1 MKKIRVLI
9 IEDEAPARELI
20 RFMLKDHPEIE
31 IVGECADG
39 FCGAKEIKEKHP
51 DLIFLDIQMPK
62 LTGFEL
68 IEVLDERPE
77 VIFTTAFDQHAIRAF
92 EMNAVDYLLK
102 PFSRERFDN
111 ALNKAVSR
119 NDKEIPPETDR
130 IDNLITTTTESEGYL
145 TRIVFR
151 KGAGI
156 KIIPLNF
163 INYLAAEDDY
173 VMIYFNE
180 GKALK
185 PKTMKYYEEHL
196 PPSFFLRVH
205 RSFIVN
211 IEQITR
217 LEPYS
222 KDNYIAVLKSG
233 EKIPVSRAGYKML
246 REKLSF

>member
-1 MKKIRVLI
+1 MKKIRALI

-20 RFMLKDHPEIE
+20 KFMLQDHPDIE
-31 IVGECADG
+31 VAGECGDG
-39 FCGAKEIKEKHP
+39 FCGAREIKEKHP

-68 IEVLDERPE
+68 LEVIDEKPE
-77 VIFTTAFDQHAIRAF
+77 VIFTTAFDQYAIRAF
-92 EMNAVDYLLK
+92 ELSAVDYLLK
-102 PFSRERFDN
+102 PFSKERFDD
-111 ALNKAVSR
+111 ALAKAISR
-119 NDKEIPPETDR
+119 IGKESEEPDR
-130 IDNLITTTTESEGYL
+130 IEKMVTTASGAEGYL

-156 KIIPLNF
+156 KIIPLNSVS
-163 INYLAAEDDY
+163 YLAAEDDY
-173 VMIYFNE
+173 VMIYYSE

-196 PPSFFLRVH
+196 PPSLFMRVH
-205 RSFIVN
+205 RSYMVN
-211 IEQITR
+211 VEHITR

-222 KDNYIAVLKSG
+222 KDNYVAVLKSG
-233 EKIPVSRAGYKML
+233 EKIPVSRSGYKML

>member
-1 MKKIRVLI
+1 MDKIRALI

-20 RFMLKDHPEIE
+20 RFMLSDHPEIE
-31 IVGECADG
+31 VIGECGDG
-39 FCGAKEIKEKHP
+39 FCGAREIREKHP

-68 IEVLDERPE
+68 LEVIDEKPE
-77 VIFTTAFDQHAIRAF
+77 VIFTTAFDQYAIRAF

-102 PFSRERFDN
+102 PFSKERFDD
-111 ALNKAVSR
+111 ALAKAVSR
-119 NDKEIPPETDR
+119 LEKETHEHDSIDKLVTAASEA
-130 IDNLITTTTESEGYL
+130 EGYL

-156 KIIPLNF
+156 KIIPLNNVSYF
-163 INYLAAEDDY
+163 AAEDDY
-173 VMIYFNE
+173 VMIYYNE

-185 PKTMKYYEEHL
+185 PKTMKYYEDHL
-196 PPSFFLRVH
+196 PPTLFMRVH
-205 RSFIVN
+205 RSYIVN
-211 IEQITR
+211 VEHINR

-222 KDNYIAVLKSG
+222 KDNYVAVLKSG

-246 REKLSF
+246 REKLAF

>member
-1 MKKIRVLI
+1 MKKIRALI
-9 IEDEAPARELI
+9 IEDESPARDLL

-31 IVGECADG
+31 VIGECGDG
-39 FCGAKEIKEKHP
+39 FCGAKEIKDKRP

-68 IEVLDERPE
+68 LEVLDERPQ
-77 VIFTTAFDQHAIRAF
+77 VIFTTAFDQYAIRAF
-92 EMNAVDYLLK
+92 ELNAVDYLLK
-102 PFSRERFDN
+102 PFSRERFDD
-111 ALNKAVSR
+111 ALAKAVSR
-119 NDKEIPPETDR
+119 IGMETEEPVR
-130 IDNLITTTTESEGYL
+130 IENLITTVTEAEGYL

-156 KIIPLNF
+156 KIIPLNN
-163 INYLAAEDDY
+163 ISYLAAEDDY
-173 VMIYFNE
+173 VMIYYNE

-196 PPSFFLRVH
+196 PPSLFLRIH
-205 RSFIVN
+205 RSFMVN
-211 IEQITR
+211 VEHITR

-222 KDNYIAVLKSG
+222 KDNYVAVLKSG
-233 EKIPVSRAGYKML
+233 EKIPVSRAGYKLL

>member
-1 MKKIRVLI
+1 MKKIRALI

-20 RFMLKDHPEIE
+20 KFMLKDHPDIE
-31 IVGECADG
+31 VAGECGDG
-39 FCGAKEIKEKHP
+39 FCGAREIKEKHP

-68 IEVLDERPE
+68 LEVIDEKPE
-77 VIFTTAFDQHAIRAF
+77 VIFTTAFDQYAIRAF
-92 EMNAVDYLLK
+92 ELNAVDYLLK
-102 PFSRERFDN
+102 PFSKERFDD
-111 ALNKAVSR
+111 ALAKAIGR
-119 NDKEIPPETDR
+119 IGKESEEPDR
-130 IDNLITTTTESEGYL
+130 IEKLVTTASGAEGYL

-156 KIIPLNF
+156 KIIPLNSVS
-163 INYLAAEDDY
+163 YLAAEDDY
-173 VMIYFNE
+173 VMIYYSE

-196 PPSFFLRVH
+196 PPSLFIRVH
-205 RSFIVN
+205 RSYMVN
-211 IEQITR
+211 VEHITR

-222 KDNYIAVLKSG
+222 KDNYVAVLKSG
-233 EKIPVSRAGYKML
+233 EKIPVSRSGYKML

>member
-1 MKKIRVLI
+1 MKKIRTLI

-20 RFMLKDHPEIE
+20 RFMLSDHPDIE
-31 IVGECADG
+31 VVGECGDG
-39 FCGAKEIKEKHP
+39 FCGAREIKELHP

-68 IEVLDERPE
+68 LEVIDEKPE
-77 VIFTTAFDQHAIRAF
+77 VIFTTAFDQYAIRAF
-92 EMNAVDYLLK
+92 ELNAVDYLLK
-102 PFSRERFDN
+102 PFSKDRFDDALGK
-111 ALNKAVSR
+111 ALNR
-119 NDKEIPPETDR
+119 LGKEEPDHER
-130 IDNLITTTTESEGYL
+130 IEKLVTTASEAEGYL

-156 KIIPLNF
+156 KIIPLNSVS
-163 INYLAAEDDY
+163 YLAAEDDY
-173 VMIYFNE
+173 VMIYYNE

-196 PPSFFLRVH
+196 PPSLFIRVH
-205 RSFIVN
+205 RSYIVN
-211 IEQITR
+211 VEQISR

-222 KDNYIAVLKSG
+222 KDNYVAILKSG
-233 EKIPVSRAGYKML
+233 EKIPVSRAGYKIL

>member
-1 MKKIRVLI
+1 MKKIRALI

-20 RFMLKDHPEIE
+20 KFMIKDHPEIE
-31 IVGECADG
+31 VVGECGDG
-39 FCGAKEIKEKHP
+39 FCGAREIKEKHP

-68 IEVLDERPE
+68 LEVIDEKPE
-77 VIFTTAFDQHAIRAF
+77 VIFTTAFDQYAIRAF
-92 EMNAVDYLLK
+92 ELNAVDYLLK
-102 PFSRERFDN
+102 PYSKERFDD
-111 ALNKAVSR
+111 ALAKAFSRIGKESEEHDNIEKLVKTVS
-119 NDKEIPPETDR
+119 EA
-130 IDNLITTTTESEGYL
+130 EGYL

-156 KIIPLNF
+156 KIIPLNSVS
-163 INYLAAEDDY
+163 YLAAEDDY
-173 VMIYFNE
+173 VMIYYAE

-196 PPSFFLRVH
+196 PPSLFIRVH
-205 RSFIVN
+205 RSYMVN
-211 IEQITR
+211 VEHISK

-222 KDNYIAVLKSG
+222 KDNYVAVLKSG
-233 EKIPVSRAGYKML
+233 EKIPVSRSGYKIL

>member
-9 IEDEAPARELI
+9 IEDETPARELI
-20 RFMLKDHPEIE
+20 KYMLKDHPEIE
-31 IVGECADG
+31 VAGECADG
-39 FCGAKEIKEKHP
+39 FCGAREIKEKHP

-68 IEVLDERPE
+68 LEVLDEKPE
-77 VIFTTAFDQHAIRAF
+77 VIFTTAFDQYAIRAF
-92 EMNAVDYLLK
+92 ELNAVDYLLK
-102 PFSRERFDN
+102 PYSKERFDS
-111 ALNKAVSR
+111 ALAKAVSR
-119 NDKEIPPETDR
+119 IGKETKEPDKVEK
-130 IDNLITTTTESEGYL
+130 LVAAVTEAEGYL

-156 KIIPLNF
+156 KIIPLNL
-163 INYLAAEDDY
+163 ISYLASEDDY
-173 VMIYFNE
+173 VMIYYSE

-185 PKTMKYYEEHL
+185 PKTMKYYEDHL
-196 PPSFFLRVH
+196 PPSLFMRVH
-205 RSFIVN
+205 RSYMVN

-222 KDNYIAVLKSG
+222 KDNYVAVLKSG

-246 REKLSF
+246 REKLNF

>member
-1 MKKIRVLI
+1 MKKIRALI
-9 IEDEAPARELI
+9 IEDESPARDLL

-31 IVGECADG
+31 VIGECGDG
-39 FCGAKEIKEKHP
+39 FCGAKEIKEKRP

-68 IEVLDERPE
+68 LEVLDERPQ
-77 VIFTTAFDQHAIRAF
+77 VIFTTAFDQYAIRAF
-92 EMNAVDYLLK
+92 ELNAVDYLLK
-102 PFSRERFDN
+102 PFSKERFDD
-111 ALNKAVSR
+111 ALAKAVSR
-119 NDKEIPPETDR
+119 IGIETEEPVK
-130 IDNLITTTTESEGYL
+130 IENLITTATEAEGYL

-156 KIIPLNF
+156 KIIPLNL
-163 INYLAAEDDY
+163 ISYLAAEDDY
-173 VMIYFNE
+173 VMIYYNE

-196 PPSFFLRVH
+196 PPSLFLRVH
-205 RSFIVN
+205 RSFMVN
-211 IEQITR
+211 VEHITR

-222 KDNYIAVLKSG
+222 KDNYVAVLKSG
-233 EKIPVSRAGYKML
+233 EKIPVSRAGYKLL

>member
-20 RFMLKDHPEIE
+20 KYMLRDHPDIE
-31 IVGECADG
+31 VAGECADG
-39 FCGAKEIKEKHP
+39 FCGAREIKEKHP

-68 IEVLDERPE
+68 LEVLDEKPE
-77 VIFTTAFDQHAIRAF
+77 VIFTTAFDQYAIRAF
-92 EMNAVDYLLK
+92 ELNAVDYLLK
-102 PFSRERFDN
+102 PYSKERFDD
-111 ALNKAVSR
+111 ALSKAVSR
-119 NDKEIPPETDR
+119 IGKETGEPAR
-130 IDNLITTTTESEGYL
+130 IEKLVTTATEAEGYL

-156 KIIPLNF
+156 KIIPLNL
-163 INYLAAEDDY
+163 ISYLAAEDDY
-173 VMIYFNE
+173 VMIYYSE

-185 PKTMKYYEEHL
+185 PKTMKYYEDHL
-196 PPSFFLRVH
+196 PPSLFMRVH
-205 RSFIVN
+205 RSYMVN
-211 IEQITR
+211 IEHITR

-222 KDNYIAVLKSG
+222 KDNYVAVLKSG

>member
-20 RFMLKDHPEIE
+20 KYMLKERPEIE
-31 IVGECADG
+31 VVGECADG
-39 FCGAKEIKEKHP
+39 FCGATQIKEKHP

-68 IEVLDERPE
+68 LEVLDEKPE
-77 VIFTTAFDQHAIRAF
+77 VIFTTAFDQYAIRAF
-92 EMNAVDYLLK
+92 ELNAVDYLLK
-102 PFSRERFDN
+102 PYSKERFDS
-111 ALNKAVSR
+111 ALAKAVSR
-119 NDKEIPPETDR
+119 IGKETQEPDKVEKLVTAV
-130 IDNLITTTTESEGYL
+130 TEAEGYL

-156 KIIPLNF
+156 KIIPLNL
-163 INYLAAEDDY
+163 ISYLASEDDY
-173 VMIYFNE
+173 VMIYYSE

-185 PKTMKYYEEHL
+185 PKTMKYYEDHL
-196 PPSFFLRVH
+196 PPSLFMRVH
-205 RSFIVN
+205 RSFMVN

-222 KDNYIAVLKSG
+222 KDNYVAVLKSG
-233 EKIPVSRAGYKML
+233 EKIPVSRTGYKML
-246 REKLSF
+246 REKLNF